1 MPTCFDEFV
10 WSKDSH
16 QQFYPHVLIDSEM
29 VVGEGAAPSRLA
41 NLAISGAYKTPLHG
55 WCYPPSSE
63 VVLWDRISQAGF
75 YQLFTLMGAHPA
87 SSDLIC

>member
-1 MPTCFDEFV
+1 MPL
-10 WSKDSH
+10 K
-16 QQFYPHVLIDSEM
+16 M

-63 VVLWDRISQAGF
+63 VVLWDRSSQGRF
-75 YQLFTLMGAHPA
+75 YHARTLGRAMA
-87 SSDLIC
+87 

>member
-1 MPTCFDEFV
+1 MGFV
-10 WSKDSH
+10 LMALK
-16 QQFYPHVLIDSEM
+16 M

-63 VVLWDRISQAGF
+63 VVLSGRISRHRF
-75 YQLFTLMGAHPA
+75 YHHVHSTYP
-87 SSDLIC
+87 SSVKSII

>member
-1 MPTCFDEFV
+1 
-10 WSKDSH
+10 
-16 QQFYPHVLIDSEM
+16 

-75 YQLFTLMGAHPA
+75 YQLFTWGAQCA
-87 SSDLIC
+87 NSDLIS

>member
-1 MPTCFDEFV
+1 MPTCFDEALTA
-10 WSKDSH
+10 KDSNPGIETVRSH
-16 QQFYPHVLIDSEM
+16 MPLKM

-63 VVLWDRISQAGF
+63 VVLWDRSSQGRF
-75 YQLFTLMGAHPA
+75 YHARTLGRAMA
-87 SSDLIC
+87 

>member
-1 MPTCFDEFV
+1 METRR
-10 WSKDSH
+10 S
-16 QQFYPHVLIDSEM
+16 QYGSEM

-63 VVLWDRISQAGF
+63 VVLWVRISQGH
-75 YQLFTLMGAHPA
+75 FTRSIDDRYSFGASIERDIPIA
-87 SSDLIC
+87 KNISAQ